1 MHTRLWRII
10 MYKNLII
17 YYFSGTGNAKR
28 AAEWFADVAR
38 LQGINT
44 IIVNIDRFTEITL
57 PAVEGKT
64 LIGFFSPTHGFNLP
78 PIMLKFIYKFPRRK
92 NTCVFILNTRAGLK
106 LSKLFV
112 PGLSGLAQFFPAM
125 MLFLKGYRIV
135 GMQPM
140 DLPSNWISLHPG
152 VKQKVV
158 TSIFERCERI
168 TKKFSER
175 ILSGK
180 TKYKALLS
188 TPFDLAVAPIALG
201 YYFIGRFGIAK
212 TFVASKNCNG
222 CELCFKQCPV
232 NAIRMVDS
240 RPFWTFR
247 CESCM
252 RCMNTCPERAIETA
266 QGFTALIWWLIL
278 GVIVP
283 WIAKEF
289 YGIKIFSMNSE
300 SWQAGLLETLAGS
313 EIGLAVV
320 WAGYQVMHYLMRF
333 PYFEKLIIYTSL
345 TKYKFWRRYKAPKMP
360 KRVDAVQEYT
370 KT

>member
-1 MHTRLWRII
+1 
-10 MYKNLII
+10 MYKNLVI

-38 LQGINT
+38 LQGI
-44 IIVNIDRFTEITL
+44 IVHFINIDRFTEIHF
-57 PAVEGKT
+57 PDVEGKT

-78 PIMLKFIYKFPRRK
+78 PIMLKFICKFPNRK
-92 NTCVFILNTRAGLK
+92 NTDVFILNTRAGLK

-112 PGLSGLAQFFPAM
+112 PGLSGLAQFFPALVL
-125 MLFLKGYRIV
+125 LFKGYRIV

-140 DLPSNWISLHPG
+140 DLPSNWISIHPG

-158 TSIFERCERI
+158 NSIFERCERI
-168 TKKFSER
+168 TKKFAER

-188 TPFDLAVAPIALG
+188 TPFDLAVAPVAVG

-212 TFVASKNCNG
+212 TFVASKNCDG
-222 CELCFKQCPV
+222 CELCYKQCPV
-232 NAIRMVDS
+232 GAIRMVDS

-266 QGFTALIWWLIL
+266 HGFTALVWWLIL
-278 GVIVP
+278 GVMVP
-283 WIAKEF
+283 WVAKEF
-289 YGIKIFSMNSE
+289 YGMKFISLNSG
-300 SWQAGLLETLAGS
+300 SGLAGLIENIAGWA
-313 EIGLAVV
+313 IGLAVV
-320 WAGYQVMHYLMRF
+320 WVGYRFMHFLMKF
-333 PYFEKLIIYTSL
+333 PAFEKLIIYTSL

-360 KRVDAVQEYT
+360 KRLDPVLENT